1 MSARFGFSKQ
11 DFKSAIRHTVI
22 PLIAGAAVT
31 AFDAYSLGGLT
42 LAMAGKGAAIAVG
55 SGLLRALVRWA
66 SVTTSEG

>member
-1 MSARFGFSKQ
+1 MSARFGFGKE
-11 DFKSAIRHTVI
+11 DFKSAVRHTII

-55 SGLLRALVRWA
+55 SGLLRAVVRWA
-66 SVTTSEG
+66 TNTGGTA